1 MTKPFPLA
9 RWALPV
15 LAAAALAA
23 CGGSD
28 EPRYT
33 SMVNFGD
40 SLSDVGSYRVGSV
53 AALGGGKFTVNGP
66 NGLNWTEH
74 LAQRLEVA
82 APCAAQTGLLP
93 NVPGL
98 VGAPVTSVSGCQ
110 NYAQGGA
117 RVTSPVGPHSVAL
130 QNAPFFRATIGMTA
144 TPVQTQITTHLSRTG
159 GRFSGTELVT
169 VMAGANDLFM
179 NLNAVAAAAQGGN
192 AAVGAALAAG
202 WSEAAQTAVAAGGA
216 GAVDAAA
223 AAAVQNMAQAG
234 ATLATLVRQ
243 QVLAKGAGQVL
254 VANVPDVGNTPLALE
269 RDAATRQL
277 ITTLA
282 VTFNTQLQTGLQSAS
297 VVWADVFAR
306 GREQVAAPARF
317 GLTNLTGMA
326 CSTDVALNP
335 LGGSSLACTQRSTTA
350 ADTDGYLYADDVHPT
365 PRGNRLIADYVIER
379 LDSAGAL

>member
-1 MTKPFPLA
+1 M
-9 RWALPV
+9 
-15 LAAAALAA
+15 
-23 CGGSD
+23 
-28 EPRYT
+28 
-33 SMVNFGD
+33 
-40 SLSDVGSYRVGSV
+40 
-53 AALGGGKFTVNGP
+53 
-66 NGLNWTEH
+66 
-74 LAQRLEVA
+74 
-82 APCAAQTGLLP
+82 
-93 NVPGL
+93 
-98 VGAPVTSVSGCQ
+98 
-110 NYAQGGA
+110 
-117 RVTSPVGPHSVAL
+117 
-130 QNAPFFRATIGMTA
+130 
-144 TPVQTQITTHLSRTG
+144 
-159 GRFSGTELVT
+159 
-169 VMAGANDLFM
+169 
-179 NLNAVAAAAQGGN
+179 
-192 AAVGAALAAG
+192 
-202 WSEAAQTAVAAGGA
+202 AAGGA

-234 ATLATLVRQ
+234 AALATLVRQ

-282 VTFNTQLQTGLQSAS
+282 VTFNTQLQTGLQGAS

-317 GLTNLTGMA
+317 GLTNITGMA

>member
-82 APCAAQTGLLP
+82 TPCAAQTGLLP
-93 NVPGL
+93 NVSGL
-98 VGAPVTSVSGCQ
+98 VGAPVTSVGGCQ

-159 GRFSGTELVT
+159 GSFSGTE
-169 VMAGANDLFM
+169 
-179 NLNAVAAAAQGGN
+179 
-192 AAVGAALAAG
+192 
-202 WSEAAQTAVAAGGA
+202 
-216 GAVDAAA
+216 
-223 AAAVQNMAQAG
+223 
-234 ATLATLVRQ
+234 
-243 QVLAKGAGQVL
+243 
-254 VANVPDVGNTPLALE
+254 
-269 RDAATRQL
+269 
-277 ITTLA
+277 
-282 VTFNTQLQTGLQSAS
+282 
-297 VVWADVFAR
+297 
-306 GREQVAAPARF
+306 
-317 GLTNLTGMA
+317 
-326 CSTDVALNP
+326 
-335 LGGSSLACTQRSTTA
+335 
-350 ADTDGYLYADDVHPT
+350 
-365 PRGNRLIADYVIER
+365 
-379 LDSAGAL
+379 